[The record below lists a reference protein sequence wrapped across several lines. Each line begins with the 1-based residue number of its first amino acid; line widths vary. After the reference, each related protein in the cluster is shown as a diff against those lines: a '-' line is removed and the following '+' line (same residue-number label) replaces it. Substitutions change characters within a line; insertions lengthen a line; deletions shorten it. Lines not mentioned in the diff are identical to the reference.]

1 MSPDNKPDW
10 SGLLYVPGEE
20 LVRSTID
27 GDDADWSES
36 LSYVPSETLVRAVLH
51 APNRERPTFV
61 VPETL
66 MPPAPR
72 APRRARWAAAL
83 LAGLGFSPFSMAAAA
98 VIHLAFLLAI
108 GPWILTQANAARS
121 IRIPRPPTV
130 VATRLVYYLPSRG
143 SSAPITRPRKPP
155 PRTISQP
162 VDTTNT
168 GVATVTTRK
177 PDSAASPARPAQGN
191 VEREVINALNQELVF
206 ARDGFELE
214 QDDRPKLELIVR
226 LLVKWPELRL
236 RVLGAAPRPREG
248 GSLPGMAEAEAIKR
262 ALIQAGI
269 NPERIEVGQM
279 PEAERRCA
287 EREPN
292 CAAARR
298 RVRTMSVGFAGE
310 RGGNRPPD

>member
-1 MSPDNKPDW
+1 MLPGKQPDW
-10 SGLLYVPGEE
+10 TGLLYVPGEE

-36 LSYVPSETLVRAVLH
+36 LSYMPSDTLVRTVLAASH
-51 APNRERPTFV
+51 RERPTFV
-61 VPETL
+61 LPATL
-66 MPPAPR
+66 IPPAPR
-72 APRRARWAAAL
+72 ATHRARWAAAL

-98 VIHLAFLLAI
+98 VMHLAFLLAI

-121 IRIPRPPTV
+121 IRMPRPPAIA
-130 VATRLVYYLPSRG
+130 ATRLVYYLPARE
-143 SSAPITRPRKPP
+143 SSAGTPRSRKAP

-162 VDTTNT
+162 VDTTNS
-168 GVATVTTRK
+168 GRATVTTLK
-177 PDSAASPARPAQGN
+177 PDSAGSLPARSAQRN
-191 VEREVINALNQELVF
+191 VEREVISALSQELVF

-226 LLVKWPELRL
+226 LLVTWPELRL
-236 RVLGAAPRPREG
+236 RVLGAAPRPREQG
-248 GSLPGMAEAEAIKR
+248 ALPGMAEAEAIKR
-262 ALIQAGI
+262 TLVQAGI
-269 NPERIEVGQM
+269 SPERIDIGQM
-279 PEAERRCA
+279 PESERRCP

-310 RGGNRPPD
+310 NRPPG

>member
-1 MSPDNKPDW
+1 MSPGKQPDW

-36 LSYVPSETLVRAVLH
+36 LSYVPSDTLVRAVLH

-61 VPETL
+61 LPETL
-66 MPPAPR
+66 MPSAPR
-72 APRRARWAAAL
+72 VSHRARWAAAL

-108 GPWILTQANAARS
+108 GPWILTQANAVRS
-121 IRIPRPPTV
+121 IRMPRPPAIA
-130 VATRLVYYLPSRG
+130 ATRLVYYLPSRG
-143 SSAPITRPRKPP
+143 NSVPITRLRKQ

-162 VDTTNT
+162 VDTTNS
-168 GVATVTTRK
+168 GIAAVTTRK
-177 PDSAASPARPAQGN
+177 PDSAGSLPARPSQGN

-226 LLVKWPELRL
+226 VLTRWPELRL

-262 ALIQAGI
+262 ALVQAGI
-269 NPERIEVGQM
+269 SPERIEVGQM

-292 CAAARR
+292 CAAVRR
-298 RVRTMSVGFAGE
+298 RVRTMSVGFVGE
-310 RGGNRPPD
+310 RGVNRPPD